1 MELIL
6 QCQLIYQK
14 SFFIDIRS
22 VQFSRSITFYALR
35 PDGLQHARLPCPSP
49 PPRTCSNSCPLS
61 RWCRWWEV
69 EHQSVNFEWKPG
81 TELIILQTHIVATVY
96 SLSHVQLC
104 CDPRD
109 CSPLGSSVREL
120 PRPEYWSGLS
130 WPMPG
135 DFPNQ
140 RWTHISCI
148 GRCILHHWAA
158 RKAHKLVS
166 GK

>member
-1 MELIL
+1 MSTNLSKI
-6 QCQLIYQK
+6 IFYRHK
-14 SFFIDIRS
+14 ISS
-22 VQFSRSITFYALR
+22 VQSLNHFLRFATRWTAACQASLSITTSQNL
-35 PDGLQHARLPCPSP
+35 LKLMS
-49 PPRTCSNSCPLS
+49 LS